1 VVVVV
6 VVVVVCQLTTCIIC
20 TYFNLF
26 NYLYFTFAKHHSR
39 SLTNALFIH
48 HITVILAATLFIS
61 NHFLLGNYILHFLL
75 SRQLNNVCLM
85 SSLPKHN

>member
-6 VVVVVCQLTTCIIC
+6 VVVVVVACQLTTCIIC

-26 NYLYFTFAKHHSR
+26 NYLYFTFAKHHST

-48 HITVILAATLFIS
+48 HNTVI
-61 NHFLLGNYILHFLL
+61 
-75 SRQLNNVCLM
+75 
-85 SSLPKHN
+85 